1 MEKAATWLVILGF
14 CFLAGG
20 VVLRTILMMRSS
32 DATPVGSCIL
42 YGSALV
48 RQYHTRF
55 PASPLCLLARAT
67 LLTGLLSLV
76 GGVAMEF
83 TR

>member
-1 MEKAATWLVILGF
+1 MADTASWFITIGIL
-14 CFLAGG
+14 LLLLG
-20 VVLRTILMMRSS
+20 VVLRTIILMRSS